1 MTMNSILPIDQW
13 KNLQKYG
20 GRTLR
25 IPDGYLSL
33 NDFSKVLGASVP
45 YLRALFLVEGV
56 NHFYSVENG
65 NFPPSQ
71 MKIWFERIGVKV
83 VFFSKQIDSRDPLQI
98 THLSSSTTSPS
109 KQTKPSLHDELA
121 TSFGITKQKYSNV
134 VRLLFP
140 GQELSTVSSESVKA
154 KMNSI
159 LPIDQWKNLQK
170 YGGRTLRI
178 PDSYISIDDVA
189 RAMGV
194 LPSLIKALLVY
205 EGVVLVDFSNGQF
218 PISEIR
224 PWLQSVGIYIYI
236 PTKNPT
242 NSSKID
248 YAGQFESR
256 SDSENDKKLSK
267 KRRWWHLN

>member
-1 MTMNSILPIDQW
+1 
-13 KNLQKYG
+13 
-20 GRTLR
+20 
-25 IPDGYLSL
+25 
-33 NDFSKVLGASVP
+33 VP
-45 YLRALFLVEGV
+45 YLRALFLLEGA

-65 NFPPSQ
+65 HFPFSQ
-71 MKIWFERIGVKV
+71 MKVWLEKIGVRADLV
-83 VFFSKQIDSRDPLQI
+83 LGRIDSRNSAQT
-98 THLSSSTTSPS
+98 THFSSSSGNPS
-109 KQTKPSLHDELA
+109 KSVKPSLHDELA
-121 TSFGITKQKYSNV
+121 VSIGISKQNYSNI

-140 GQELSTVSSESVKA
+140 GQNLLNVSSESVKA

-159 LPIDQWKNLQK
+159 FPIDQWKNLQK
-170 YGGRTLRI
+170 FRGRTLAI
-178 PDSYISIDDVA
+178 PEPYLSIDDVA
-189 RAMGV
+189 RAIGV

-248 YAGQFESR
+248 YASQFTNSPNSV
-256 SDSENDKKLSK
+256 SDEKPVK